1 VTRKLTC
8 TVGEIKPGFQPY
20 ASNARSGQ
28 WHCVRCVRCVRLET
42 AHLLAVGHIKTWRGQ
57 PGREIATPHSPGVSC
72 RRAVKSS
79 CCHFNCIRHSEGL
92 KQLIS
97 IDASVSN
104 LNASSFVVI
113 RSYSWDLAKLE
124 SAAGLIQKFLTA
136 LTCGF
141 FIF

>member
-28 WHCVRCVRCVRLET
+28 WHCVRCVRCAGNRASAGCWPYQDVTRT
-42 AHLLAVGHIKTWRGQ
+42 TRKRNS
-57 PGREIATPHSPGVSC
+57 HSPGVSC